1 MMLVLFIT
9 LILRHIYIY
18 GLIKRKNFKLKRR
31 YEYKK
36 RQIIKNDMP
45 MILYIADVFSF
56 LFYKFLL

>member
-18 GLIKRKNFKLKRR
+18 GLIKRKNFKLKRI

-56 LFYKFLL
+56 LFYKLLL